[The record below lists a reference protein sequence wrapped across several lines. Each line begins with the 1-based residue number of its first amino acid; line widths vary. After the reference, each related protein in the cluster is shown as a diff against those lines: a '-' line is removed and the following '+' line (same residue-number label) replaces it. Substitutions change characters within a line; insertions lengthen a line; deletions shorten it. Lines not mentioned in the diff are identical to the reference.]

1 MKVILT
7 QTVQGLGDAGA
18 IKEVADGYARNFLL
32 PKGLAVAATRG
43 SIKQAAAQAELYARK
58 ADKARSA
65 LQGSAAAVQ
74 DKTVTIRARAGSE
87 NRLYGSVTPADLAE
101 VLQAQLGVSID
112 RRKLHLDEPIH
123 RLGTYTATA
132 DFGNGV
138 TAKFN
143 VEVAPE
149 VAGAQ
154 GGKPVKAAATM
165 TETAEAEESEGAG
178 EESSGAGDS
187 LADVAEETVSEGG
200 LTESGQS
207 VAEQQAEA
215 SPS

>member
-7 QTVQGLGDAGA
+7 QTIQGLGDAGA

-43 SIKQAAAQAELYARK
+43 LIKQAEAQAELYARK
-58 ADKARSA
+58 ANKARSA
-65 LQGSAAAVQ
+65 LEGSAAAVQ

-101 VLQAQLGVSID
+101 ALQAQLGVSID

-149 VAGAQ
+149 AAGAQ
-154 GGKPVKAAATM
+154 GSKPEKAAAPA
-165 TETAEAEESEGAG
+165 TEAGASEG
-178 EESSGAGDS
+178 EEHDGGGDS
-187 LADVAEETVSEGG
+187 LADVAEETVTEGG
-200 LTESGQS
+200 LTASGQS
-207 VAEQQAEA
+207 VAEQEAEA
-215 SPS
+215 NPS